1 MPRGFEPVQLTTQN
15 CSLRLRWLDRLSKAG
30 SERRNSRPRGPN
42 KVGGPS
48 RSTRVRA
55 IRHTPRN
62 FRKLAAA
69 LWRTHPVGASNRSV
83 RLVLASLDRPVGA
96 SVNSA
101 LIRFSCAKFAARFPG
116 LQPNAQLAITFSS
129 SFRFSRLSSEDVK
142 PAWSRGF
149 CYQPGFRQAGPLN
162 PIRNRSESTRWLH

>member
-1 MPRGFEPVQLTTQN
+1 MQLTTQN
-15 CSLRLRWLDRLSKAG
+15 CSLRLRWLDRVSKAG

-55 IRHTPRN
+55 IRHIPRK
-62 FRKLAAA
+62 FSEISRGPVA
-69 LWRTHPVGASNRSV
+69 HPSGRRVQQVGRAGPSQ
-83 RLVLASLDRPVGA
+83 LGDRPVGA
-96 SVNSA
+96 SVKSA

-129 SFRFSRLSSEDVK
+129 FFRFSRLSSEDVK

>member
-83 RLVLASLDRPVGA
+83 RLVLASSVTDLSARP
-96 SVNSA
+96 
-101 LIRFSCAKFAARFPG
+101 
-116 LQPNAQLAITFSS
+116 SS
-129 SFRFSRLSSEDVK
+129 RRLSDFHAPNLR
-142 PAWSRGF
+142 PA
-149 CYQPGFRQAGPLN
+149 FRACSQTHNWP
-162 PIRNRSESTRWLH
+162 